1 MQVLVHGRVQMV
13 GYRMFT
19 EQEATRIG
27 SISGTVRNLADGL
40 SVEVIAEG
48 ARTDLEKLLEE
59 LRVGPPHAL
68 VREVEV
74 SWHEATGE
82 CDGFATIL

>member
-1 MQVLVHGRVQMV
+1 MIVRGRVQMV
-13 GYRMFT
+13 GYRMFA
-19 EQEATRIG
+19 EQEARRIG
-27 SISGTVRNLADGL
+27 SIHGTVRNLPDGR
-40 SVEVIAEG
+40 SVEVFAEG
-48 ARTDLEKLLEE
+48 PRRALDSLLSE

-82 CDGFATIL
+82 YVGFATVF